1 MADSAPREAEPERRE
16 ALDILDAKASQL
28 VELIKKSKHFIAF
41 TGAGISTSA
50 GIPDFRGPEGA
61 WTLRAQGR
69 QRTGKTTS
77 TLQAIPTKT
86 HMALVELQDR
96 GILKYLVNQNCDGLH
111 RKSGIL
117 PEKISELHGNSNR
130 EYCKDCGKEFLR
142 GIVSPFL
149 YRILFRHSC
158 CGLWLLNSPRL
169 QPHITTDIDENKP
182 DFRAVATYEKSIRDH
197 RTGRK
202 CPLCNGT
209 LLDTIIN
216 FGEYLPAE
224 PLALARSNARK
235 ADLCLALGSSLT
247 VPPACTIPETVG
259 KKKRTKTY
267 PNGGT
272 LVICN
277 LQSTPLDHLSEAL
290 RVWATTDDLMVRVM
304 EKLEIPIPRFVLRR
318 RLVVEMMMTG
328 EERYQLTARGVDV
341 DGTPAS
347 FLQSVKMQGNRRVGR
362 TEPFTISFRG
372 EAVAEAE
379 IKVELEFMGHYGE
392 PVLEIVMEYN
402 GEEKL
407 ERMYL
412 LEYDPSIGAWKVSR
426 QDDGTFAGRGGT
438 ADTDEDMED
447 SLMISAEDAGVPSHI
462 IASSAA
468 SEVIDLTSP

>member
-1 MADSAPREAEPERRE
+1 MADSAPKEAEPERRE

-28 VELIKKSKHFIAF
+28 ANLIKKSKHFIAF

-69 QRTGKTTS
+69 QRTGKTTD

-96 GILKYLVNQNCDGLH
+96 GILKYLVSQNCDGLH

-130 EYCKDCGKEFLR
+130 EYCKDCGKEYLR
-142 GIVSPFL
+142 
-149 YRILFRHSC
+149 
-158 CGLWLLNSPRL
+158 
-169 QPHITTDIDENKP
+169 

-216 FGEYLPAE
+216 FGEYLPAQ

-259 KKKRTKTY
+259 KKKRTKTC
-267 PNGGT
+267 PNDGT

-277 LQSTPLDHLSEAL
+277 LQSTPLDDLSEEL
-290 RVWATTDDLMVRVM
+290 RVWATTDDLMDRVM

-318 RLVVEMMMTG
+318 RLVVEVEAVG

-347 FLQSVKMQGNRRVGR
+347 FLQPVRMQGNRRVAR
-362 TEPFTISFRG
+362 TEPFKIPFRG
-372 EAVAEAE
+372 EVVGETE
-379 IKVELEFMGHYGE
+379 VKVELEFMGHYGE
-392 PVLEIVMEYN
+392 PVLEIGMKYN

-412 LEYDPSIGAWKVSR
+412 LEYDPSTGAWKVST
-426 QDDGTFAGRGGT
+426 QDDGTFARRGGT
-438 ADTDEDMED
+438 AWTDEDMED

>member
-1 MADSAPREAEPERRE
+1 MADSAPKEAEPERRE

-28 VELIKKSKHFIAF
+28 VNLIKKSKHFIAF

-69 QRTGKTTS
+69 QRTGKTTD

-96 GILKYLVNQNCDGLH
+96 GILKYLVSQNCDGLH

-130 EYCKDCGKEFLR
+130 EYCKDCGKEYLR
-142 GIVSPFL
+142 
-149 YRILFRHSC
+149 
-158 CGLWLLNSPRL
+158 
-169 QPHITTDIDENKP
+169 

-202 CPLCNGT
+202 CPLCAGT

-216 FGEYLPAE
+216 FGEYLPAQ

-267 PNGGT
+267 PDGGT

-277 LQSTPLDHLSEAL
+277 LQSTPLDDLSEEL
-290 RVWATTDDLMVRVM
+290 RVWATTDDLMDRVM

-318 RLVVEMMMTG
+318 RLVVEVEAVG
-328 EERYQLTARGVDV
+328 EERYQLTARGVDI

-347 FLQSVKMQGNRRVGR
+347 FLQSVRLQGNRRVAR
-362 TEPFTISFRG
+362 NEPFTIPFRS
-372 EAVAEAE
+372 ELAAEAK
-379 IKVELEFMGHYGE
+379 IMAELEFMGHYGE
-392 PVLEIVMEYN
+392 PVLEIGMEYN

-412 LEYDPSIGAWKVSR
+412 LEYDPSTGAWKVST

-438 ADTDEDMED
+438 AGTDEDMED

-468 SEVIDLTSP
+468 SEVVDLTSP

>member
-1 MADSAPREAEPERRE
+1 MADSAPREAEAERRE
-16 ALDILDAKASQL
+16 ALDILDAKASRL
-28 VELIKKSKHFIAF
+28 VEQIKKSKHFIAF

-77 TLQAIPTKT
+77 TLQTIPTKT

-96 GILKYLVNQNCDGLH
+96 GILKYLVSQNCDGLH

-117 PEKISELHGNSNR
+117 PEKSSELHGNSNR
-130 EYCKDCGKEFLR
+130 EYCKDCGKEYLR
-142 GIVSPFL
+142 
-149 YRILFRHSC
+149 
-158 CGLWLLNSPRL
+158 
-169 QPHITTDIDENKP
+169 
-182 DFRAVATYEKSIRDH
+182 DFRAVATYEKTVHDH

-202 CPLCNGT
+202 CAVCNGT

-247 VPPACTIPETVG
+247 VPPACTIPDTVG
-259 KKKRTKTY
+259 KKKRTKTN
-267 PNGGT
+267 PAGGT

-277 LQSTPLDHLSEAL
+277 LQSTPLDHLSESL

-304 EKLEIPIPRFVLRR
+304 EKLDISIPRFVLRR
-318 RLVVEMMMTG
+318 RLVMEIEMTAEG
-328 EERYQLTARGVDV
+328 RYQITARGVDV
-341 DGTPAS
+341 GGTPAT
-347 FLQSVKMQGNRRVGR
+347 FLQSVRMQGNRRVAR
-362 TEPFTISFRG
+362 TEPFTIPFRG
-372 EAVAEAE
+372 ELAAVEE
-379 IKVELEFMGHYGE
+379 VKVELEFMGHYGE
-392 PVLEIVMEYN
+392 PNLDIVMEYN

-407 ERMYL
+407 ERIYL
-412 LEYDPSIGAWKVSR
+412 LEYDPSTGAWTVSR
-426 QDDGTFAGRGGT
+426 QDDGTLAGRGGT
-438 ADTDEDMED
+438 AETNEDMED
-447 SLMISAEDAGVPSHI
+447 SLMISAEEAGVPSHI

-468 SEVIDLTSP
+468 SEIIDLTSP

>member
-1 MADSAPREAEPERRE
+1 MADSAPKEAEPERRE
-16 ALDILDAKASQL
+16 ALDILDVKASQL
-28 VELIKKSKHFIAF
+28 VDLIKKSKHFIAF

-69 QRTGKTTS
+69 QRTGKTTD

-96 GILKYLVNQNCDGLH
+96 GILKYLVSQNCDGLH

-130 EYCKDCGKEFLR
+130 EYCKDCGKEYLR
-142 GIVSPFL
+142 GIVPPFHHQTL
-149 YRILFRHSC
+149 I
-158 CGLWLLNSPRL
+158 
-169 QPHITTDIDENKP
+169 ITADTNEEQP

-216 FGEYLPAE
+216 FGEYLPAQ

-277 LQSTPLDHLSEAL
+277 LQSTPLDDLSEEL
-290 RVWATTDDLMVRVM
+290 RVWATTDDLMDRVM

-318 RLVVEMMMTG
+318 RLVVEVEAVG
-328 EERYQLTARGVDV
+328 EERYQLTARGVDI

-347 FLQSVKMQGNRRVGR
+347 FLQSVRMQGNRRVAR
-362 TEPFTISFRG
+362 NEPFTIPFRS
-372 EAVAEAE
+372 ELAAEAK
-379 IKVELEFMGHYGE
+379 IMAELEFMGHYGE
-392 PVLEIVMEYN
+392 PVLEIGMEYN

-412 LEYDPSIGAWKVSR
+412 LEYDPSTGAWKVST

-438 ADTDEDMED
+438 AGTDEDMED

>member
-1 MADSAPREAEPERRE
+1 MADSAPKEAEPERRE

-28 VELIKKSKHFIAF
+28 VNLIKKSKHFIAF

-69 QRTGKTTS
+69 QRTGKTTD

-96 GILKYLVNQNCDGLH
+96 GILKYLVSQNCDGLH

-130 EYCKDCGKEFLR
+130 EYCKDC
-142 GIVSPFL
+142 
-149 YRILFRHSC
+149 
-158 CGLWLLNSPRL
+158 
-169 QPHITTDIDENKP
+169 

-216 FGEYLPAE
+216 FGEYLPAQ

-235 ADLCLALGSSLT
+235 GDLCLALGSSLT

-277 LQSTPLDHLSEAL
+277 LQSTPLDDLSEEL
-290 RVWATTDDLMVRVM
+290 RVWATTDDLMDRVM

-318 RLVVEMMMTG
+318 RLVVEVEAVG

-347 FLQSVKMQGNRRVGR
+347 FLQSVRMQGNRRVAR
-362 TEPFTISFRG
+362 TEPFKIPFRG
-372 EAVAEAE
+372 EVVGETE
-379 IKVELEFMGHYGE
+379 VKVELEFMGHYGE
-392 PVLEIVMEYN
+392 PVLEIGMEYN

-412 LEYDPSIGAWKVSR
+412 LEYDPSTGAWKVST

-438 ADTDEDMED
+438 AGTDEDMED

-468 SEVIDLTSP
+468 SEVVDLTSP

>member
-142 GIVSPFL
+142 
-149 YRILFRHSC
+149 
-158 CGLWLLNSPRL
+158 
-169 QPHITTDIDENKP
+169 

>member
-1 MADSAPREAEPERRE
+1 MGAERW
-16 ALDILDAKASQL
+16 ALS
-28 VELIKKSKHFIAF
+28 
-41 TGAGISTSA
+41 

-96 GILKYLVNQNCDGLH
+96 GILKYLVSQNCDGLH

-130 EYCKDCGKEFLR
+130 EYCKDCGKEYLR
-142 GIVSPFL
+142 
-149 YRILFRHSC
+149 
-158 CGLWLLNSPRL
+158 
-169 QPHITTDIDENKP
+169 
-182 DFRAVATYEKSIRDH
+182 DFRAVATYEKTVRDH

-202 CPLCNGT
+202 CAVCNGT

-224 PLALARSNARK
+224 PLALARSNAKK

-259 KKKRTKTY
+259 KKKRTKTN
-267 PNGGT
+267 PAGGT

-277 LQSTPLDHLSEAL
+277 LQSTPLDHLSESL
-290 RVWATTDDLMVRVM
+290 RFWATTDDLMVRVM
-304 EKLEIPIPRFVLRR
+304 EKLNIPIPSFVLRR
-318 RLVVEMMMTG
+318 RLVMEVEMTA
-328 EERYQLTARGVDV
+328 EERYQITARGVDV
-341 DGTPAS
+341 DGTPAT
-347 FLQSVKMQGNRRVGR
+347 FLQSVRMQGNRRVAR
-362 TEPFTISFRG
+362 TEPFTIPIRG
-372 EAVAEAE
+372 ELAAEGE
-379 IKVELEFMGHYGE
+379 VKVELEFMGHYGE
-392 PVLEIVMEYN
+392 PNLEIAMEYN

-412 LEYDPSIGAWKVSR
+412 LEYDPSIGAWTVSR
-426 QDDGTFAGRGGT
+426 QDDGTLAGRGGT
-438 ADTDEDMED
+438 AETDEGMED
-447 SLMISAEDAGVPSHI
+447 SLMISAEEAGVPSHI

-468 SEVIDLTSP
+468 GEIIDLTSP

>member
-1 MADSAPREAEPERRE
+1 MADSAPREAEPEWRE
-16 ALDILDAKASQL
+16 ALDILDAKASRL
-28 VELIKKSKHFIAF
+28 VDLIKKSKHFIAF

-69 QRTGKTTS
+69 QRTGKTTD
-77 TLQAIPTKT
+77 TLQAVPTKT

-96 GILKYLVNQNCDGLH
+96 GILKYLVSQNCDGLH
-111 RKSGIL
+111 RRSGIL

-130 EYCKDCGKEFLR
+130 EYCKDCGKEYLR
-142 GIVSPFL
+142 GIVSPLISSFVTGEL
-149 YRILFRHSC
+149 YS
-158 CGLWLLNSPRL
+158 SSTRL
-169 QPHITTDIDENKP
+169 AFNHTSQPDTDENQP

-202 CPLCNGT
+202 CPLCAGT

-216 FGEYLPAE
+216 FGEYLPAQ
-224 PLALARSNARK
+224 PLALARSNAKK

-277 LQSTPLDHLSEAL
+277 LQSTPLDDLSEGV

-318 RLVVEMMMTG
+318 RLVVEVEVVG

-347 FLQSVKMQGNRRVGR
+347 FLQSVRMQGNRRIAR
-362 TEPFTISFRG
+362 TEPFTIPLRS
-372 EAVAEAE
+372 ELAAEAK
-379 IKVELEFMGHYGE
+379 IMVELEFMGRYGE
-392 PVLEIVMEYN
+392 PVLEIGIEYN

-407 ERMYL
+407 GRMYL
-412 LEYDPSIGAWKVSR
+412 LEYDPSTGAWKVST

-438 ADTDEDMED
+438 AETDEDMED
-447 SLMISAEDAGVPSHI
+447 SLMISAEDAGVPIHI

>member
-1 MADSAPREAEPERRE
+1 MADSAPKEAEPERRE
-16 ALDILDAKASQL
+16 ALDILDVKGSQL
-28 VELIKKSKHFIAF
+28 VNLIKKSKHFIAF

-69 QRTGKTTS
+69 QRTGKTTD

-96 GILKYLVNQNCDGLH
+96 GILKYLVSQNCDGLH

-130 EYCKDCGKEFLR
+130 EFCKDCGKEYLR
-142 GIVSPFL
+142 GIFPPFHHQTP
-149 YRILFRHSC
+149 I
-158 CGLWLLNSPRL
+158 
-169 QPHITTDIDENKP
+169 ITADTHGEQP

-216 FGEYLPAE
+216 FGEYLPAQ

-247 VPPACTIPETVG
+247 VPPACTIPETVS
-259 KKKRTKTY
+259 KKKRTKMY
-267 PNGGT
+267 PDGGT

-277 LQSTPLDHLSEAL
+277 LQSTPLDDLSEQL
-290 RVWATTDDLMVRVM
+290 RVWATTDDLMDRVM

-318 RLVVEMMMTG
+318 RLVVEVEAVG

-341 DGTPAS
+341 DGTPAG
-347 FLQSVKMQGNRRVGR
+347 FLQSVRMQGNRRVAR
-362 TEPFTISFRG
+362 TEPFTIPFRS
-372 EAVAEAE
+372 ELAAEAK
-379 IKVELEFMGHYGE
+379 IMAELEFMGHYGE
-392 PVLEIVMEYN
+392 PVLEIGMEYN

-412 LEYDPSIGAWKVSR
+412 LEYDPSTGAWKVST

-438 ADTDEDMED
+438 AGTDEDMED

-462 IASSAA
+462 IATSAA

>member
-1 MADSAPREAEPERRE
+1 MADSAPKEAEPERRE

-28 VELIKKSKHFIAF
+28 VNLIKKSKHFIAF

-69 QRTGKTTS
+69 QRTGKTTD

-96 GILKYLVNQNCDGLH
+96 GILKYLVSQNCDGLH

-130 EYCKDCGKEFLR
+130 EHCKDCGKEYLR
-142 GIVSPFL
+142 
-149 YRILFRHSC
+149 
-158 CGLWLLNSPRL
+158 
-169 QPHITTDIDENKP
+169 

-216 FGEYLPAE
+216 FGEYLPAQ

-267 PNGGT
+267 PDGGT

-277 LQSTPLDHLSEAL
+277 LQSTPLDDLSEEL
-290 RVWATTDDLMVRVM
+290 RVWATTDDLMDRVM

-318 RLVVEMMMTG
+318 RLVVEVEAVG

-347 FLQSVKMQGNRRVGR
+347 FLQSVRMQGNRRVAR
-362 TEPFTISFRG
+362 TEPFTIPFRS
-372 EAVAEAE
+372 ELAAEAK
-379 IKVELEFMGHYGE
+379 IMAELEFMGHYGE
-392 PVLEIVMEYN
+392 PVLEIGMEYN

-412 LEYDPSIGAWKVSR
+412 LEYDPSTGAWKVST

-438 ADTDEDMED
+438 AGTDEDMED

>member
-28 VELIKKSKHFIAF
+28 VDLIKKSKHFIAF

-69 QRTGKTTS
+69 QRTGKTTD

-96 GILKYLVNQNCDGLH
+96 GILKYLVSQNCDGLH

-130 EYCKDCGKEFLR
+130 EYCKDCGKEYLR
-142 GIVSPFL
+142 
-149 YRILFRHSC
+149 
-158 CGLWLLNSPRL
+158 
-169 QPHITTDIDENKP
+169 

-202 CPLCNGT
+202 CPLCAGT

-216 FGEYLPAE
+216 FGEYLPAQ

-267 PNGGT
+267 PAGGT

-277 LQSTPLDHLSEAL
+277 LQSTPLDHLSEGL

-318 RLVVEMMMTG
+318 RLVVEVEVVG

-347 FLQSVKMQGNRRVGR
+347 FLQSVRMQGNRRVAR
-362 TEPFTISFRG
+362 TEPFVIPFRS
-372 EAVAEAE
+372 ELAAEAK
-379 IKVELEFMGHYGE
+379 IMVELEFMGHYGE
-392 PVLEIVMEYN
+392 PVLEIGMEYN
-402 GEEKL
+402 REEKL

-412 LEYDPSIGAWKVSR
+412 LEYDPSTGAWKIST
-426 QDDGTFAGRGGT
+426 QDDGSFAGRGGT
-438 ADTDEDMED
+438 AETDEDMED

>member
-1 MADSAPREAEPERRE
+1 MADSAPKEAEPERRE
-16 ALDILDAKASQL
+16 ALDILDVKASQL
-28 VELIKKSKHFIAF
+28 VNLIKKSKHFIAF

-69 QRTGKTTS
+69 QRTGKTTD

-96 GILKYLVNQNCDGLH
+96 GILKYLVSQNCDGLH

-130 EYCKDCGKEFLR
+130 EYCKDCGKEYLR
-142 GIVSPFL
+142 GIVPPFHHQTL
-149 YRILFRHSC
+149 I
-158 CGLWLLNSPRL
+158 
-169 QPHITTDIDENKP
+169 ITADTHGEQP

-202 CPLCNGT
+202 CPLCAGT

-216 FGEYLPAE
+216 FGEYLPAQ
-224 PLALARSNARK
+224 PLALARSNARR

-277 LQSTPLDHLSEAL
+277 LQSTPLDDLSEEL
-290 RVWATTDDLMVRVM
+290 RVWATTDDLMDRVM
-304 EKLEIPIPRFVLRR
+304 EKLEIPIPRFVLKR
-318 RLVVEMMMTG
+318 RLVVEVEAVG
-328 EERYQLTARGVDV
+328 EERYQLTARGVDI

-347 FLQSVKMQGNRRVGR
+347 FLQSVRMQGNRRVAR
-362 TEPFTISFRG
+362 NEPFTIPFRS
-372 EAVAEAE
+372 ELAAEAK
-379 IKVELEFMGHYGE
+379 IMAELEFMGHYGE
-392 PVLEIVMEYN
+392 PVLEIGMEYN

-412 LEYDPSIGAWKVSR
+412 LEYDPSTGAWKVST

-438 ADTDEDMED
+438 AGTDEDMED

-462 IASSAA
+462 IALSAA

>member
-96 GILKYLVNQNCDGLH
+96 GVLKYLVSQNCDGLH

-130 EYCKDCGKEFLR
+130 EYCKDC
-142 GIVSPFL
+142 
-149 YRILFRHSC
+149 
-158 CGLWLLNSPRL
+158 
-169 QPHITTDIDENKP
+169 

-235 ADLCLALGSSLT
+235 ADVCLALGSSLT

-259 KKKRTKTY
+259 KKKRTKTN
-267 PNGGT
+267 PAGGT

-277 LQSTPLDHLSEAL
+277 LQSTPLDHLSESL

-304 EKLEIPIPRFVLRR
+304 EKLGIPIPRFVLRR
-318 RLVVEMMMTG
+318 RLVVEVEVTG

-347 FLQSVKMQGNRRVGR
+347 FLQSVRMQGNRRVAR
-362 TEPFTISFRG
+362 TEPFTIPFRG
-372 EAVAEAE
+372 ELVRETE
-379 IKVELEFMGHYGE
+379 VKVELEFMGHYGE
-392 PVLEIVMEYN
+392 PVLEIGMEYH

-412 LEYDPSIGAWKVSR
+412 LEYDPSTGAWKVSR
-426 QDDGTFAGRGGT
+426 HDDGVLAGRGGT
-438 ADTDEDMED
+438 AETDEGMED

-462 IASSAA
+462 IASPAA
-468 SEVIDLTSP
+468 GEIIDLTSP

>member
-1 MADSAPREAEPERRE
+1 MADSAPKEAEPERRE
-16 ALDILDAKASQL
+16 ALDILDVKASQL
-28 VELIKKSKHFIAF
+28 VNLIKKSKHFIAF

-69 QRTGKTTS
+69 QRTGKTTD

-96 GILKYLVNQNCDGLH
+96 GILKYLVSQNCDGLH

-130 EYCKDCGKEFLR
+130 EYCKDCGKEYLR
-142 GIVSPFL
+142 GIVPPFHHQTL
-149 YRILFRHSC
+149 I
-158 CGLWLLNSPRL
+158 
-169 QPHITTDIDENKP
+169 ITADTNGEQP

-216 FGEYLPAE
+216 FGEYLPAQ

-267 PNGGT
+267 PDGGT

-277 LQSTPLDHLSEAL
+277 LQSTPLDDLSEEL
-290 RVWATTDDLMVRVM
+290 RVWATTDDLMDRVM

-318 RLVVEMMMTG
+318 RLVVEVEAVG

-347 FLQSVKMQGNRRVGR
+347 FLQSVRMQGNRRVAR
-362 TEPFTISFRG
+362 NEPFTIPFRS
-372 EAVAEAE
+372 ELAAEAK
-379 IKVELEFMGHYGE
+379 IMAELEFMGHYGE
-392 PVLEIVMEYN
+392 PVLEIGMEYN

-412 LEYDPSIGAWKVSR
+412 LEYDPSTGAWKVST

-438 ADTDEDMED
+438 AGTDEDMED